1 MAALA
6 AAPTPAHPSSGRLSD
21 ADEPSASAGSFAP
34 LFTAGTEP
42 YALAPLDELGRP
54 LAAVYVPSRCC
65 SDASAGGRSARPPA
79 TASGDPGPRTR
90 AVRASLRARAA

>member
-1 MAALA
+1 MAALEL
-6 AAPTPAHPSSGRLSD
+6 APTPAHPITGPFAD
-21 ADEPSASAGSFAP
+21 ADEPPAAESPFAP